1 MTTDEET
8 LLTFPCAFPIKAMG
22 RAGEGFEALMVD
34 IVSRHAPG
42 LDLEQVTVRASS
54 GGTWRSSVSAMRLSA
69 RPAREP
75 ASGAAPG
82 RYLPVSTPR
91 AIGL

>member
-22 RAGEGFEALMVD
+22 RAGEGFEALVVD

-42 LDLEQVTVRASS
+42 LERERVTVRASS
-54 GGTWRSSVSAMRLSA
+54 GGTWVSVTLTIEATSKAQLD
-69 RPAREP
+69 
-75 ASGAAPG
+75 
-82 RYLPVSTPR
+82 
-91 AIGL
+91 AIYRDLTAQAQVVWAL